1 MKEDKKEK
9 LIETAQKLFEEKG
22 YDGVRMRELSERA
35 GVNKGLLHYYFKSKE
50 AIFHDVFIRKAGK
63 LYLNFES
70 ILKRDDIDFEVKIE
84 LMVDGYFNLL
94 TKSPKLPLF
103 ILSELN
109 KHPQLL
115 KETQLPET
123 MQGTIYQLDIA
134 LKEENAGLNAFHFLL
149 SIISLCVFPFIMK
162 PMIEAAMS
170 RQMPDMNMK
179 QFSME
184 RKKIIVKTLIN
195 SIK

>member
-9 LIETAQKLFEEKG
+9 LIATAQKLFEEKG

-50 AIFHDVFIRKAGK
+50 AIFHEVFIRKAGN
-63 LYLNFES
+63 LYFNFEN
-70 ILKRDDIDFEVKIE
+70 ILKREDIDFEEKIK

-94 TKSPKLPLF
+94 TKSPKLPIF

-109 KHPQLL
+109 KHPKLL
-115 KETQLPET
+115 EQTKLPESI
-123 MQGTIYQLDIA
+123 QGTIKQLSIELNGKGSDID
-134 LKEENAGLNAFHFLL
+134 AFQFLL
-149 SIISLCVFPFIMK
+149 SIISLCVFPFVMK
-162 PMIEAAMS
+162 PMLEAAMNQ
-170 RQMPDMNMK
+170 QMPGMDIQ
-179 QFSME
+179 QFSTV
-184 RKKIIVKTLIN
+184 RKKIIVITLIK